1 FFARD
6 WLDRGLNFVQSRE
19 SLSARA
25 AELFDLSTLISPE
38 PFRDLLRDTVQLSGI
53 LRSKKKLRIAA
64 TNWETGEL
72 RCFVNHDMRDEVG
85 HLAIMASTSIPGV
98 FPPIEIGGDPY
109 VDGGILLNTP
119 LKPAIEAGGET
130 LHVFYLD
137 PDVKN
142 IPLRRLQNTLD
153 TLDRMM
159 TTSFAAKVNLD
170 MKMAARIN
178 DEIKAGKEAE
188 NGIKQLTIHRY
199 HPRDDKGG

>member
-1 FFARD
+1 
-6 WLDRGLNFVQSRE
+6 
-19 SLSARA
+19 
-25 AELFDLSTLISPE
+25 
-38 PFRDLLRDTVQLSGI
+38 
-53 LRSKKKLRIAA
+53 
-64 TNWETGEL
+64 
-72 RCFVNHDMRDEVG
+72 MRDEVG

-130 LHVFYLD
+130 LHVIYLD

-159 TTSFAAKVNLD
+159 TTSFAAKVNMD
-170 MKMAARIN
+170 MKLAARIN
-178 DEIKAGKEAE
+178 HHPSVPPARRYGRDFGIIAVRSAHHAGS
-188 NGIKQLTIHRY
+188 H
-199 HPRDDKGG
+199 